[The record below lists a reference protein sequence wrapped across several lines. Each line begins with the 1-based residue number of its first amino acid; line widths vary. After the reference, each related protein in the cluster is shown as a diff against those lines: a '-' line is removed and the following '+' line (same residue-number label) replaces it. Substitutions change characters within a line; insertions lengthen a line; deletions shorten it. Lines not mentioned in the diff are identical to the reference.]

1 MPWAQL
7 STEGQGSAALGRNR
21 AGAPRPL
28 DRWLAWLVQRQVAPA
43 GVGVELWDGAHVPGS
58 PSPPVGDLVVH
69 DRRTLVG
76 LATHPDLYF
85 GEAYMAGGLDV
96 RGPFEPVLE
105 ALSRLSAPEPTWR
118 TRLMT
123 AIARPTTL
131 GDARRYVHEHYDL
144 GNDFYSRWLDANM
157 FYTCA
162 YFAHPDQTLDAAQ
175 AGKADRV
182 CRKLH
187 LQKTDHVVDAGCGWG
202 GFALHAA
209 RHVGCRVTAFNVSR
223 EQLEFARAR
232 AKREGLDQL
241 VSFVDDDYRNITG
254 QCDAFVSLG
263 MLEHVGQR
271 QFDDLARVLARVV
284 RRHDGRGLLHFIG
297 RDVPCPLNAWLR
309 RRIFPGAYAPTLGE
323 VTSRVLAPAGMSV
336 VDVEN
341 LRLHYAR
348 TLAHWSERYEASVD
362 AVRSELGTPFARA
375 WSLYLAASQAA
386 FASGWLQLYQVVFSP
401 RESDPPWWT
410 RDDALVTPER
420 RA

>member
-1 MPWAQL
+1 MAWAQF
-7 STEGQGSAALGRNR
+7 TEGRGATALGRDR
-21 AGAPRPL
+21 EVAPRSL
-28 DRWLAWLVQRQVAPA
+28 DRWLASLVQQQVAPA
-43 GVGVELWDGAHVPGS
+43 GVGVKLWDGALVPGS
-58 PSPPVGDLVVH
+58 PSRTLGDLVVH
-69 DRRTLVG
+69 DRRTLLG
-76 LATHPDLYF
+76 LATNPDLCF
-85 GEAYMAGGLDV
+85 GQAYTAGGLDV

-123 AIARPTTL
+123 AIASPTTL
-131 GDARRYVHEHYDL
+131 GDARRHVHEHYDL
-144 GNDFYSRWLDANM
+144 GNDFYAGWLDANM

-162 YFAHPDQTLDAAQ
+162 YFAQPDQTLEAAQ

-187 LQKTDHVVDAGCGWG
+187 LQETDHVVDAGCGWG

-232 AKREGLDQL
+232 ARRDGLDHL

-254 QCDAFVSLG
+254 PCDAFVSLG
-263 MLEHVGQR
+263 MLEHVGRR
-271 QFDDLARVLARVV
+271 QFDDLARVLARAV
-284 RRHDGRGLLHFIG
+284 RRHGGRGLLHFIG

-323 VTSRVLAPAGMSV
+323 VTSDVLAPAGMSV
-336 VDVEN
+336 ADVEN
-341 LRLHYAR
+341 LRLHCAR
-348 TLAHWSERYEASVD
+348 TLAHWSERYEASVG
-362 AVRSELGTPFARA
+362 AVRTERGNQFARA
-375 WSLYLAASQAA
+375 WSLYLAGSQAA

-420 RA
+420 PA